1 MWDETGVLNAMAG
14 RGACGAFS
22 AEQTALPVIGEA
34 FSAEQAARPAIGG
47 PGIFTCGLQQ
57 LSGALRLAQNCLFQA
72 RNVFFLFFGLNLVV
86 LIPRCID

>member
-34 FSAEQAARPAIGG
+34 FSAEQVACLSSIAIK
-47 PGIFTCGLQQ
+47 
-57 LSGALRLAQNCLFQA
+57 SRMDWLRMAFSKPEMELF
-72 RNVFFLFFGLNLVV
+72 RSFGLNLVV
-86 LIPRCID
+86 LIPSCVD